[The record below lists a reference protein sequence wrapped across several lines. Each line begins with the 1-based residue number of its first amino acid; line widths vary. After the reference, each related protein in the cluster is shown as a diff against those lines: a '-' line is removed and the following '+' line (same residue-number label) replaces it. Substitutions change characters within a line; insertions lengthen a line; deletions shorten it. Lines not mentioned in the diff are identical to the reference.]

1 MSENYTALQIF
12 ARGMIGKVKELIEKA
27 KFDRT
32 YTGVVSSVERDGY
45 VIQYAGKSLKVKAN
59 NTSMYKNGDII
70 RICIPMADE
79 KKAYIPMSL

>member
-12 ARGMIGKVKELIEKA
+12 ARGLIGKVKELIEKA

-32 YTGVVSSVERDGY
+32 YTGVVSSVEPDGY
-45 VIQYAGKSLKVKAN
+45 IVQYAGKSLKVKAN
-59 NTSMYKNGDII
+59 DISKYKNGDIV

-79 KKAYIPMSL
+79 KKAYIPVSV